1 MLELDDP
8 VNTQQKLV
16 GPLSAVE
23 RGDLCLTP
31 VVTHFRADHQPALG
45 FPVQAC
51 RHIVIAGLTSRITEA
66 ILIPKPFAAHT
77 QSPRISRLIGEILND
92 GIPLGILSLSDGIL
106 LGSPVVLEHVMP
118 LPEVLLENR

>member
-23 RGDLCLTP
+23 RGDLCLAP

-45 FPVQAC
+45 LPVQT
-51 RHIVIAGLTSRITEA
+51 RSNLVIASLTSRIPEA
-66 ILIPKPFAAHT
+66 ILIPKPFATHT
-77 QSPRISRLIGEILND
+77 QSPSISRLIGEILDD
-92 GIPLGILSLSDGIL
+92 GIPLGILSLRDGIL
-106 LGSPVVLEHVMP
+106 LGSPVMLEH
-118 LPEVLLENR
+118 